1 METNSTFLLLS
12 SLSPLTYY
20 QLVLEAVGP
29 GGVMRNNDN
38 IAFTTLPEGQER
50 ERERNLYKV
59 FIYYI
64 LLYRRVHLYLHIA

>member
-12 SLSPLTYY
+12 SLSPLNYY

-38 IAFTTLPEGQER
+38 IVFTTLPEGQER
-50 ERERNLYKV
+50 ERDREREKS
-59 FIYYI
+59 IY
-64 LLYRRVHLYLHIA
+64 

>member
-38 IAFTTLPEGQER
+38 IVFTTLPEGQER
-50 ERERNLYKV
+50 EREKFL
-59 FIYYI
+59 
-64 LLYRRVHLYLHIA
+64 